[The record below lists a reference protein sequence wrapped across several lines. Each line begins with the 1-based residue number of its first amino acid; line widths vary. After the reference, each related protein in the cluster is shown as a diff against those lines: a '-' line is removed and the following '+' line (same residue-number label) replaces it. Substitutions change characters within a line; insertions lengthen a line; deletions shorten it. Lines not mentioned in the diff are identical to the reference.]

1 MDNALYYGDNLK
13 ILRDHIKDESIDL
26 VYLDPPSGYILVN
39 TVCIRSDKGDRRM
52 SKDTM
57 LVVAAVIWVAVST
70 LLIIGGLTIWESS
83 ALVLTGVILLGA
95 GFVLGG
101 IYANMTK

>member
-1 MDNALYYGDNLK
+1 
-13 ILRDHIKDESIDL
+13 
-26 VYLDPPSGYILVN
+26 
-39 TVCIRSDKGDRRM
+39 M

-57 LVVAAVIWVAVST
+57 LVVVAVLWVALST

-83 ALVLTGVILLGA
+83 KVLLSGVILLGA

-101 IYANMTK
+101 IYAKMTK